1 MGVSVHVMKWPFGSR
16 RRIVSHHI
24 GEVDGRLSEISREI
38 RRLDRFIAMP
48 KPEKNRDKVTV
59 ARLLGP
65 TVMPDSKK
73 RFVSYLSTGS
83 FQTIG
88 LRKHEQRA
96 ARIKAGIVMVV
107 IILAAFFLTYT
118 FVVPLFR

>member
-1 MGVSVHVMKWPFGSR
+1 MAVFFSGPR
-16 RRIVSHHI
+16 RLPAPEGGGR
-24 GEVDGRLSEISREI
+24 RLS
-38 RRLDRFIAMP
+38 AV
-48 KPEKNRDKVTV
+48 NRDPAPRPLHRQAETERKRDDVTV

-65 TVMPDSKK
+65 SLMTDSKK

-96 ARIKAGIVMVV
+96 ARVKAGIVMVV
-107 IILAAFFLTYT
+107 VVLGAFFLVYT
-118 FVVPLFR
+118 FLLPLFR

>member
-1 MGVSVHVMKWPFGSR
+1 MKWPFASR
-16 RRIVSHHI
+16 RRIVSQHI
-24 GEVDGRLSEISREI
+24 REVDGRLSEINREI
-38 RRLDRFIAMP
+38 RRLDRFIARP
-48 KPEKNRDKVTV
+48 KPEKKRDEVTV

-107 IILAAFFLTYT
+107 IILAAFFLVYT

>member
-1 MGVSVHVMKWPFGSR
+1 MKWPFSSR
-16 RRIVSHHI
+16 GRVVSRHLR
-24 GEVDGRLSEISREI
+24 EVEGRLSAVNREI
-38 RRLDRFIAMP
+38 RRLDRFIARP
-48 KPEKNRDKVTV
+48 KPERKRDDVTV

-65 TVMPDSKK
+65 SLMTDSKK

-96 ARIKAGIVMVV
+96 ARVKAGIVMVV
-107 IILAAFFLTYT
+107 VVLGAFFLVYT
-118 FVVPLFR
+118 FLLPLFR